1 MRKIFNFALY
11 DFANS
16 SFTTIIITFIFAT
29 YFAQQIV
36 GDPILGQS
44 YWGWAIGVSGF
55 AVAVIGPF
63 LGAISDKKNLTVTF
77 LRIFS
82 LLCII
87 LTTSLWFAKPSKDY
101 IFFTLII
108 VVIANFFYELSLLF
122 YNALLKTVSSEKNL
136 GKSSGASF
144 ALGYLGGVLVLLLVI
159 KLFIDTENPI
169 FGLKKENYENV
180 RAISFFV
187 SLWFLIFSIPLLI
200 SAKKTLI
207 QTKSEIGLFSQI
219 QKLVWDRGLKKIG
232 IFLIARMLYADGLNA
247 IIVMGGIFAVGVF
260 QLSIKELLQLSILM
274 NISAVIGAIIGGY
287 FNDLLGSKKIIVL
300 SLLGII
306 ISSIL
311 ILFSFSK
318 MYFFVFATING
329 LFIGPIQS
337 ASRVVISKMLINED
351 QSKGFGLF
359 ATSGKL
365 TSFLGPVL
373 VSTLTFVSGSQRI
386 GFSAAIF
393 LLIIGLLLLFK
404 IKNLD

>member
-1 MRKIFNFALY
+1 MKKIINYALY

-16 SFTTIIITFIFAT
+16 SFTTIIITFIFST

-36 GDPILGQS
+36 KDSILGQS

-63 LGAISDKKNLTVTF
+63 LGAISDKKNLKVTF

-82 LLCII
+82 LSCII
-87 LTTSLWFAKPSKDY
+87 LTTLLWFAKPSKDY
-101 IFFTLII
+101 IFFTLTI
-108 VVIANFFYELSLLF
+108 VVVANFFYELSLLF
-122 YNALLKTVSSEKNL
+122 YNALLKTVSPENNL
-136 GKSSGASF
+136 GKTSGASF
-144 ALGYLGGVLVLLLVI
+144 ALGYLGGILVLLLAI

-169 FGLKKENYENV
+169 FGLNKENYENV

-187 SLWFLIFSIPLLI
+187 SLWFLIFSMPLLI
-200 SAKKTLI
+200 STKKTLI
-207 QTKSEIGLFSQI
+207 ETKNELGLFSQI
-219 QKLVWDRGLKKIG
+219 QKLVWDKGLKKVG
-232 IFLIARMLYADGLNA
+232 TFLIARMLYADGLNA

-274 NISAVIGAIIGGY
+274 NVSAVIGAIIGGY
-287 FNDLLGSKKIIVL
+287 FNDILGSKKIIVL
-300 SLLGII
+300 SLLGLI

-311 ILFSFSK
+311 ILFSFTK
-318 MYFFVFATING
+318 IFFFIFATING

-337 ASRVVISKMLINED
+337 ASRVIISKMLINED

-373 VSTLTFVSGSQRI
+373 VSTLTFVSGNQRI

>member
-1 MRKIFNFALY
+1 MKKILNYALY

-16 SFTTIIITFIFAT
+16 SFTTIIITFIFST

-36 GDPILGQS
+36 KDPILGQS

-63 LGAISDKKNLTVTF
+63 LGAISDKKNLKVTF
-77 LRIFS
+77 LRTFS

-87 LTTSLWFAKPSKDY
+87 LTCSLWFAKPSKDY

-108 VVIANFFYELSLLF
+108 VVVANFFYELSLLF
-122 YNALLKTVSSEKNL
+122 YNALLKTVSSERNL
-136 GKSSGASF
+136 GKSSGASY
-144 ALGYLGGVLVLLLVI
+144 ALGYLGGILVLLLAI
-159 KLFIDTENPI
+159 KLFIDTENPV

-207 QTKSEIGLFSQI
+207 KTKSEIGIFSQI
-219 QKLVWDRGLKKIG
+219 QKLVWDKGFKKIG

-260 QLSIKELLQLSILM
+260 QLSINELLQLSILM
-274 NISAVIGAIIGGY
+274 NVSAVIGAIIGGY

-311 ILFSFSK
+311 ILFPFLK
-318 MYFFVFATING
+318 CIFCFATING